1 MGIGELIKSKRL
13 QKGLTLAGL
22 AKKCSVAESTVQ
34 RWESGSVAD
43 IKLSKAQ
50 TLSKVLDIDPMVLIT
65 GAPDFKGEVKGPFEV
80 ENMHTIPVYGMVSAG
95 LGTYAD
101 DEIIDYEYAPE
112 KFDRDSYF
120 YLEVEGDSMEPEIH
134 AGDRLLVYRTPSVES
149 GTIAVILIDNEE
161 GVVKKVI
168 YDERSVTLLSF
179 NKKYEPRV
187 FKDEEKL
194 RLRVQ
199 GEVIEAKRKFR

>member
-1 MGIGELIKSKRL
+1 MSGVSKGQISHYL
-13 QKGLTLAGL
+13 KGTYEAAQTSLYNL
-22 AKKCSVAESTVQ
+22 AKALNVSEAWLMGFDVNKTRESY
-34 RWESGSVAD
+34 
-43 IKLSKAQ
+43 
-50 TLSKVLDIDPMVLIT
+50 
-65 GAPDFKGEVKGPFEV
+65 FKGEVKGPFEV
-80 ENMHTIPVYGMVSAG
+80 EKMHTIPVYGMVSAG